1 MKVTFE
7 FDTESETFDNYELKR
22 HYKAND
28 MAMCLYE
35 ITNKLRGWYKYDER
49 GSIPIDEVHKEI
61 WEIIEDHVNLEE
73 LGY

>member
-1 MKVTFE
+1 MKVKFE
-7 FDTESETFDNYELKR
+7 FDTESDTFDNCELNR
-22 HYKAND
+22 FYKANN

-35 ITNKLRGWYKYDER
+35 ITNKLRSWYKYDER
-49 GSIPIDEVHKEI
+49 GTIPIDEVHKEI